1 MVSGNPGPPRVGVVA
16 GKKKIGGAVQRNR
29 AKRRLREALVGVP
42 LREGHDY
49 VVIAS
54 STVLTASFGEVVQ
67 WLRTA
72 VGEEIPGG

>member
-72 VGEEIPGG
+72 VGEETPGG